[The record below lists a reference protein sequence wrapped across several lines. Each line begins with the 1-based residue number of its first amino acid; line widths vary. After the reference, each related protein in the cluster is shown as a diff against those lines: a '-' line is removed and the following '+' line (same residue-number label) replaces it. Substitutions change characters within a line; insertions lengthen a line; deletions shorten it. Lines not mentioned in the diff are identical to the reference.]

1 MRTCSSTSNGASKAA
16 AQISISSSTYDWW
29 GRGRRRPSILEY
41 RIFVMLLSL
50 LPRHEHA
57 AGLLVASGYSFGS
70 IIVNRRQRQLQ
81 IATGSIPWDGWY
93 YRNTLDRLQWQ
104 KRLLDAAWLDSW
116 LFPWLTSLLEIN
128 FLVNAS
134 CVSYLPAVTI
144 YLKTMNYSATLS
156 CSRSHLLAMFRQPQ
170 ISASICFWQL
180 RWKFLFQQHQVL
192 ELLSIDWNNDSD
204 RCSLR

>member
-70 IIVNRRQRQLQ
+70 IIVNRRQ

-93 YRNTLDRLQWQ
+93 YRNTLDRL
-104 KRLLDAAWLDSW
+104 LVAAWLVDSW
-116 LFPWLTSLLEIN
+116 LFLWLMSLLEIN